1 MQVRSSFSKKV
12 NGLISNRLKNEVA
25 TINRLSACAG
35 IRKKPKQARKARGN
49 HYGEFYTED
58 GATYSVPVRQ
68 FIQAATHNMNR
79 NFGPYAEE
87 IKEILEKGIHEET
100 RPQTTAEHWDAERML
115 VIRENVESAI
125 PLFAG
130 RKGPMRLMEKLA
142 KQMEINQF
150 NAIEE
155 INIKGPKSNKPST
168 IKRKGKDHPLVD
180 TGEMQMAIEGWVEQR
195 R

>member
-12 NGLISNRLKNEVA
+12 EGILSNRLEEEVA
-25 TINRLSACAG
+25 IINRLSACAG
-35 IRKKPKQARKARGN
+35 IRRKPKQARKARGN

-87 IKEILEKGIHEET
+87 IKEILEKGIHDTT
-100 RPQTTAEHWDAERML
+100 RPQKTTLGVNEYG
-115 VIRENVESAI
+115 VIKTENIQSAV

-195 R
+195 

>member
-1 MQVRSSFSKKV
+1 M
-12 NGLISNRLKNEVA
+12 SNRLREEVSA
-25 TINRLSACAG
+25 INRLSACAG
-35 IRKKPKQARKARGN
+35 IRRKPKQARKARGN

-58 GATYSVPVRQ
+58 GATYQVPVRQ

-79 NFGPYAEE
+79 NFGPYADD
-87 IKEILEKGIHEET
+87 IKEILEKGIHDTT
-100 RPQTTAEHWDAERML
+100 RPQKTALGMNEHGD
-115 VIRENVESAI
+115 VITENIESAI

-130 RKGPMRLMEKLA
+130 RKGPMRLMEKIA

-155 INIKGPKSNKPST
+155 VNIVGLKHNTPKT

-180 TGEMQMAIEGWVEQR
+180 TGEMQMAIESWVESR
-195 R
+195 